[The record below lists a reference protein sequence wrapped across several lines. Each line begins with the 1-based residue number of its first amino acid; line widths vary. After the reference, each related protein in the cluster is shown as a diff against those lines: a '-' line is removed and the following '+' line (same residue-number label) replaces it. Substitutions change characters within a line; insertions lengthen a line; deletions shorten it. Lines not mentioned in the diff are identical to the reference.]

1 MFIPF
6 KIYLSFSAFHNRR
19 ASQQKENEV
28 AQGQEQ
34 ERLIS
39 TASILVPILVQ
50 FFRVV
55 RQHSPSFLLF
65 LVCQSMEEFDFLRL
79 NH

>member
-28 AQGQEQ
+28 AQEQ

-39 TASILVPILVQ
+39 TARILVPILVQ

>member
-1 MFIPF
+1 MFDAYSFKYIEDGKSIGIMLIP
-6 KIYLSFSAFHNRR
+6 YLKVELSISSFHSRR

-39 TASILVPILVQ
+39 ATRILIQP
-50 FFRVV
+50 
-55 RQHSPSFLLF
+55 
-65 LVCQSMEEFDFLRL
+65 
-79 NH
+79 